1 MNLLYILILI
11 SIIIS
16 PIIFFIYKKNKYKNK
31 QFERSL
37 KIVYFLVTIPQNS
50 GIEKK
55 QSSRDEREISRE
67 IIAQAENFYY
77 TLSSTMK
84 KGFNNSLVGQKH
96 LSLEIVSFNG
106 KISFYLGVP
115 AALTGLVEKTISA
128 QYPDSHLEKT
138 SAPNIF
144 AENILDKDIDGGEI
158 LLKKNDVYPIK
169 TFNQIDFDPL
179 DPITNSLSR
188 LEPGE
193 GAAIQI
199 LIRPAQ
205 PISSRAKKIIHQI
218 QKGENHGGNSLIKD
232 LGKDLLNAALGKELK
247 DEKKHDHKLTP
258 YQEEAIRAIE
268 KKSSKPV
275 FETSIR
281 FIISSKNKS
290 RRESIKNEISSSFYQ
305 FNDHHLNQLSTSKI
319 KNKKE
324 FINSYVLNFFPKK
337 HSLLGTEE
345 LTSIFHLPNYL
356 ITTPGITWLSSKKTA
371 APNNLPHEG
380 TLLGE
385 TVFRGEKKEVR
396 VTKDDQRR
404 HIYIL
409 GQTGTGKTNTLKN
422 MILDGINKG
431 QGICYI
437 DPHGQDLED
446 ILNKIPNNRVKDV
459 IVFDAGDIERPIG
472 LNLFDAKT
480 IEEQDFVIQEAITML
495 YKLYDP
501 GHTGIVGPRFEH
513 WFRNAALTIMADPKG
528 GTFLEIPKLF
538 TDQTFL
544 NNKLQYVKDPVVR
557 NFWLNEMAQT
567 SDFHKSE
574 VLGWFIGKF
583 GAFMTN
589 TTMRNILGQVEPTF
603 RIREAMDNGK
613 IVLVNL
619 AKGKIGEL
627 NMNLLGMIIV
637 SKFQMAAMTRIDT
650 PEDQRKDFYLYVDE
664 FQSFATDSF
673 ASILSEA
680 RKFKLNLT
688 VANQFIGQLKEE
700 IKNAVFGNVGTIIC
714 FRVGPEDADFMVK
727 QFEPVFTANDLT
739 NIENFHA
746 IIKLMIN
753 GLPTRPFS
761 IKGLPPMGYSSIERG
776 NTIKQLSRLKYG
788 KEKSLVEKE
797 VMEKMA
803 ITQNL

>member
-1 MNLLYILILI
+1 MNLILI
-11 SIIIS
+11 FLLLSMAGLFS
-16 PIIFFIYKKNKYKNK
+16 SFFYFKKKRYKEK
-31 QFERSL
+31 QLERSL
-37 KIVYFLVTIPQNS
+37 KMVYFLVLIPQNS

-67 IIAQAENFYY
+67 IISLAENFYY
-77 TLSSTMK
+77 TLSSTFK
-84 KGFNNSLVGQKH
+84 KGFESLVVGQKH
-96 LSLEIVSFNG
+96 ISLEIVSVEG

-115 AALTGLVEKTISA
+115 AVLTGLVEKTISA
-128 QYPDSHLEKT
+128 QYPDAHMEKT
-138 SAPNIF
+138 NAPNIF
-144 AENILDKDIDGGEI
+144 NDSISQNDIDGGEL

-179 DPITNSLSR
+179 DPITNSLSK
-188 LEPGE
+188 LDPGE
-193 GAAIQI
+193 GAGIQI
-199 LIRPAQ
+199 LIRPAGS
-205 PISSRAKKIIHQI
+205 IGHKAKKIVSQI
-218 QKGENHGGNSLIKD
+218 QKGESTDSNNFTKD
-232 LGKDLLNAALGKELK
+232 IGKDLINAALGKNNKEDK
-247 DEKKHDHKLTP
+247 PHEHKITP
-258 YQEEAIRAIE
+258 AQEEAIRAIE
-268 KKSSKPV
+268 KKAAKPI
-275 FETSIR
+275 FETAIK
-281 FIISSKNKS
+281 FVVASKNTA
-290 RRESIKNEISSSFYQ
+290 RRESIKNEITSSFYQ
-305 FNDHHLNQLSTSKI
+305 FNDHHLNQFSTKGI
-319 KNKKE
+319 KNKKQ
-324 FINSYVLNFFPKK
+324 FIDEYILNFYPKK
-337 HSLLGTEE
+337 SFLLSTEE
-345 LTSIFHLPNYL
+345 LSSVFHLPNYL
-356 ITTPGITWLSSKKTA
+356 ITTPGINWLSSKKTA
-371 APNNLPHEG
+371 APTNLPQEG
-380 TLLGE
+380 TILGE
-385 TVFRGEKKEVR
+385 TVFRGETKEVR

-422 MILDGINKG
+422 MIIDGINKG
-431 QGICYI
+431 EGICYI

-446 ILNKIPNNRVKDV
+446 ILNKIPKERAEDV
-459 IVFDAGDIERPIG
+459 IVFDAGDIDRPIG

-513 WFRNAALTIMADPKG
+513 WFRNAALTVMADPEG

-538 TDQTFL
+538 TDQEFL
-544 NNKLQYVKDPVVR
+544 NKKLSYLKDPIVR

-589 TTMRNILGQVEPTF
+589 TTMRNILGQVESTF
-603 RIREAMDNGK
+603 RIREAMDSGK

-627 NMNLLGMIIV
+627 NMSLLGMIIV
-637 SKFQMAAMTRIDT
+637 SKFQMAAMSRIDT
-650 PEDQRKDFYLYVDE
+650 PEDQRRDFYLYVDE
-664 FQSFATDSF
+664 FQNFATDSF

-700 IKNAVFGNVGTIIC
+700 IKNAVFGNVGTILC

-727 QFEPVFTANDLT
+727 QFEPVFSSNDLT

-746 IIKLMIN
+746 IIKLMIK

-761 IKGLPPMGYSSIERG
+761 IKGLAPMGHSDTERG
-776 NTIKQLSRLKYG
+776 NAIKQLSRLKYG
-788 KEKSLVEKE
+788 KEKSLVDKE
-797 VMEKMA
+797 VMSKMA
-803 ITQNL
+803 IVQ